1 MSGAGPS
8 LHTPDFPSWS
18 VFKFPPDSA
27 PQPITNPYV
36 IEPTLANPFHIPQN
50 IFEGALAYKVPLAIS
65 TVYAITV
72 TYFNWYNRQHANKPW
87 RISKTRPFFAFVIF
101 HNVFL
106 AVYSAITCV
115 AMVRALKT
123 SFPHY
128 SDPNSVVGTVDA
140 LCKINGPRG
149 LGDAVTY
156 NSTTNTWASK
166 NSNVL
171 VDSTTGLPDPSDVGR
186 IWNEGLAF
194 WGWWFYL
201 SKFYE
206 VLDTAIILAKGKR
219 STTLQKYHHAGAM
232 LSMWAGMR
240 FMAPPIWMF
249 VLVNS
254 GIHAMMYTYYTVSA
268 LGYRV
273 PNVVKRTLTTLQIT
287 QFLVGSAYA
296 AIHLFVSYTIPVT
309 VAHQIVEKVAPKLN
323 SSSISSAVSSATSS
337 AVAALP
343 TATGPALAFL
353 RKLIYR
359 AAGDEGLAENIAVP
373 GEPLPYYQQQQAL
386 AAGQRPEHPVEQLF
400 HRPQET
406 VNRVIYRTEYQSV
419 PCIDTSGQAFA
430 IYLNLIYL
438 APLTFLF
445 MRFFFKSYL
454 SRTSPNTKHQTKHTA
469 VQKATRDAS
478 RGVERELES
487 LEKSAE
493 DAVSSAVHKSRD
505 AVRGRKFNANG
516 LDKDERHGS
525 LSPAN
530 KKFIDNVNR
539 KVKEQIDGETGTV
552 GEKAKQVG
560 NDLAKAAQDTK
571 ASLEKQANAARENFA
586 LQAQEAKNK
595 AVDVKDEIKQEANG
609 NANGNANGH
618 ANNSEGWETAGK
630 SPKKKNQSK
639 LPQKKKDRK
648 ETEESG
654 VLVKKEDIEDEDVK
668 KPENEPEPKD
678 VNNTLEKDEGKGLF

>member
-27 PQPITNPYV
+27 PPPITNPYNG
-36 IEPTLANPFHIPQN
+36 EPTFANPWHIPQN
-50 IFEGALAYKVPLAIS
+50 IFEGALAYKVPLTIAS
-65 TVYAITV
+65 VYAVTV
-72 TYFNWYNRQHANKPW
+72 TYFNWYNRQHGNKAW
-87 RISKTRPFFAFVIF
+87 RIAKTRPFFAFVIF

-106 AVYSAITCV
+106 AVYSAVTCV
-115 AMVRALKT
+115 AMVMALKR

-128 SDPNSVVGTVDA
+128 SEPNAVVGTIDA
-140 LCKINGPRG
+140 LCKIHGPRG

-156 NSTTNTWASK
+156 NATSSAWASK
-166 NSNVL
+166 NTNVL
-171 VDSTTGLPDPSDVGR
+171 IDSATGLPDTTDVGR

-240 FMAPPIWMF
+240 FMSPPIWMF

-296 AIHLFVSYTIPVT
+296 AVHLFVSYTVPVS
-309 VAHQIVEKVAPKLN
+309 VAYSVAEKVAPKLS
-323 SSSISSAVSSATSS
+323 SSSISSAISSATS
-337 AVAALP
+337 VAATALP
-343 TATGPALAFL
+343 TATGAAVAFL

-373 GEPLPYYQQQQAL
+373 GQPVPAYRQQQHL
-386 AAGQRPEHPVEQLF
+386 PAGERPEHPIEQFF
-400 HRPQET
+400 HHPHET
-406 VNRVIYRTEYQSV
+406 VNRVFYRTEYQSV
-419 PCIDTSGQAFA
+419 PCVDTSGQAFA

-438 APLTFLF
+438 APLTILF

-454 SRTSPNTKHQTKHTA
+454 RRTSPNNKHQTKHTA
-469 VQKATRDAS
+469 IQKAAHDATH
-478 RGVERELES
+478 GVERELES
-487 LEKSAE
+487 LGKSAE
-493 DAVSSAVHKSRD
+493 DAISSGVQKAKD
-505 AVRGRKFNANG
+505 TVRGRKVKANG
-516 LDKDERHGS
+516 IAKDERHGS

-530 KKFIDNVNR
+530 KKFVDDVKR
-539 KVKEQIDGETGTV
+539 KVNQKLQEIDEGAEATAKKAQQIAKDVVNKASATKDNAKGAKDAAA
-552 GEKAKQVG
+552 EKAK
-560 NDLAKAAQDTK
+560 DTK
-571 ASLEKQANAARENFA
+571 
-586 LQAQEAKNK
+586 
-595 AVDVKDEIKQEANG
+595 D
-609 NANGNANGH
+609 
-618 ANNSEGWETAGK
+618 
-630 SPKKKNQSK
+630 SK
-639 LPQKKKDRK
+639 ERK

-654 VLVKKEDIEDEDVK
+654 VLVKKEDAEPTDEEVK
-668 KPENEPEPKD
+668 KPEKEPEPKD
-678 VNNTLEKDEGKGLF
+678 INNTLDKGEGKGLF